1 MDDKEV
7 RERILEGAEGLF
19 MKYGIRSV
27 SMDDIARQLGI
38 SKKTLYQ
45 HFADK
50 DDMIQQ
56 VSLSHL
62 SRNQQE
68 MEDMRRQAVN
78 AIDELALI
86 SVALRK
92 GMEELNPSLLFDLK
106 KYHPKAWSAWQEHKQ
121 RIVRESV
128 ARNLRQGIAEGFYR
142 QEINPEVLSV
152 IRLEIV
158 ELIFD
163 EQIFPH
169 DKYVLTKVQMEVFD
183 HFVYGLLTDKGRA
196 LYEEY
201 KSKVKSQEMINQL

>member
-106 KYHPKAWSAWQEHKQ
+106 KYHPKAWSAWQGGAAATPPARLPAPLDCLIWRREQ
-121 RIVRESV
+121 RVYFRTLPADEALAFGALRRGRNFGSLCNAL
-128 ARNLRQGIAEGFYR
+128 ARAGDADAA
-142 QEINPEVLSV
+142 PA
-152 IRLEIV
+152 
-158 ELIFD
+158 
-163 EQIFPH
+163 
-169 DKYVLTKVQMEVFD
+169 
-183 HFVYGLLTDKGRA
+183 RA
-196 LYEEY
+196 A
-201 KSKVKSQEMINQL
+201 Q